1 MNINSSF
8 SHKNQEPENK
18 VLYVVGTPIGNLDDI
33 SFRALNILENVS
45 LIACEDTRQTKKIM
59 NKFQIKNTLISFNQ
73 HNSLNKIPKIID
85 ALKAGKSVAL
95 VSDAGLPTI
104 CDPGEDLIKETK
116 VNGFKIICI
125 PGPCAALT
133 ALASSGLP
141 SSKFIFFGFLP
152 KKKSDREVIL
162 EEISKC
168 EKTSILY
175 ESPRRLKTLLIEL
188 KSYCEPDREI
198 QIFRELTKRFEES
211 VGKNLDMIIDF
222 FEDKEVIGEITIVIG
237 GIRFENSLKFDET
250 ELKKELNNLKKAG
263 LSLSAASKYLAKKN
277 NIPKNLIYNLY

>member
-1 MNINSSF
+1 MNIISSF

-116 VNGFKIICI
+116 VNGFKTICI

-211 VGKNLDMIIDF
+211 VGKNLEMIIDF